1 MGLIPSH
8 FYLILEAD
16 SKQRSHSTF
25 VALVIYTAV
34 VVVAISFT
42 RASQSLVTGFLF
54 ISWRES
60 LTQALHN
67 KYFSGPY
74 TTYKANDQ
82 HAEKDN
88 PDQRIASDAS
98 AVCNDLAQVVPVLLV
113 SPFTITYYSYQCW
126 LVTSYLGPVSILAF
140 FLIAT
145 IINKLIIDGVARWTY
160 RQERFEGNFRYG
172 HMLVRAHCESSAFFQ
187 VHKVEEQQSNESLDS
202 LLGVQE
208 HLMLWKYAQNM
219 FVYLCDYSA
228 SILSYVMVSIP
239 IFAGHYDN
247 LSGAALASIVSQY
260 SFKSMTLFNCF
271 TTIIDLSKQAAT
283 LLGNSQRVGDFIEAL
298 ELIDKQSTKSRRET
312 YGDRCPEATSFHS
325 IQADTDILVDS
336 ELFDNAEVDSQSS
349 YQMVALDD
357 GGPAIVKLERVTV
370 EIPST
375 KRVLVSDFTYTF
387 EKEKNVLITGDSGV
401 GKSSLLR
408 VIGHLWKSQAGTIK
422 LTGNIGYKSVVS
434 IVPQRPYFITGL
446 TSLADQI
453 YLSISNKHDHA
464 EILELMSELGLLELT
479 HRFGSVDT
487 KASSNWY
494 GELTPGEAQRLAI
507 VRVLHYKPL
516 LVFLDEA
523 TSQLDVVNERKA
535 YEALARRDITV
546 VSVGHRQSIKQFH
559 SVEIHINGDTS
570 YCVSGIGP

>member
-219 FVYLCDYSA
+219 
-228 SILSYVMVSIP
+228 
-239 IFAGHYDN
+239 
-247 LSGAALASIVSQY
+247 Y